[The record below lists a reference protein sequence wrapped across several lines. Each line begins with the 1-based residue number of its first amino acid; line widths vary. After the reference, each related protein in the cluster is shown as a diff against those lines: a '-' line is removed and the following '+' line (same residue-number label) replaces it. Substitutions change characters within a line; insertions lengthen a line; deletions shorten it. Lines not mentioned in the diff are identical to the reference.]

1 MKVLIIY
8 GTSEGQTHKISRF
21 MEHIL
26 QQDGHWVTIANAAE
40 TPPSPKEF
48 DAILIG
54 SSIHLHK
61 YKSSIKTYIKEN
73 LVSLNEKFTG
83 FFSVS
88 LAIASFN
95 EEEHEEVKEI
105 TKLFLTK
112 TNWNPD
118 HIYYMAGALKFTKY
132 DYLKK
137 MAMCSIA
144 KKERPGEEIDI
155 NSDYEY
161 TDWKKVEAQTLN
173 FAKSLQKLKLHGQT

>member
-1 MKVLIIY
+1 MKILIVY
-8 GTSEGQTHKISRF
+8 GTAEGQARKITSF
-21 MEHIL
+21 MANIFLEN
-26 QQDGHWVTIANAAE
+26 GHNVVTANATE
-40 TPPSPKEF
+40 NPPTPDKF

-61 YKSSIKTYIKEN
+61 FKSSIKSYIQEH
-73 LVSLNEKFTG
+73 LETLNEKITG

-95 EEEHEEVKEI
+95 VEEHEEVKQI
-105 TKLFLTK
+105 THSFLSK
-112 TNWNPD
+112 VNWRPN
-118 HIYYMAGALKFTKY
+118 HIYHMAGALKFTKY

-137 MAMCSIA
+137 ITMRTIA
-144 KKERPGEEIDI
+144 KKERPDEEIDI

-173 FAKSLQKLKLHGQT
+173 FAESLQKLKLHEQT